1 MKSRTYQNSYAGLV
15 ALSNQPTAWV
25 WAAIGIL
32 VLALMP
38 TLFGSFGLNMLTAIF
53 VASIGVLGLNLLSG
67 VAGQISLGHAGFLLI
82 GAYAQAILTTDYK
95 VPSTSV
101 NQRRMK
107 RMSRSSRVRSTNSC
121 CLSMPPSCQGVRREA
136 DSPPWGSGWAS
147 T

>member
-1 MKSRTYQNSYAGLV
+1 MRSRTYQNSYAGLV

-38 TLFGSFGLNMLTAIF
+38 AYFGSFGLNMLTAIF

-82 GAYAQAILTTDYK
+82 GAYSQAI
-95 VPSTSV
+95 
-101 NQRRMK
+101 
-107 RMSRSSRVRSTNSC
+107 
-121 CLSMPPSCQGVRREA
+121 
-136 DSPPWGSGWAS
+136 
-147 T
+147 